1 MLKYIENNEVD
12 YLTNLESKS
21 YEYGLCV
28 EVLNENE
35 GTVYNAMYK
44 GCLLRPGKENNRVIR
59 IKNSLYNSEE
69 KISKLTLL
77 APEYDIRSIL
87 YGVRMNDGNYL
98 FLNTTLENIES
109 TSQLLQGQLKYI
121 TLGVL
126 LLSLLIAYFLSRQI
140 TKPIINITNKA
151 KKMGAGNFDIQFE
164 KNNIKEL
171 DELSETLNNANSE
184 LRQTDELRRD
194 LMANVSHDLKTPLT
208 MIKAYAEMIKD
219 ISHDDSKKREE
230 HLNIIINES
239 ERLNILVNDILELSK
254 MRSKKDELEI
264 KEFDLV
270 KEINN
275 IIHSYSIIKETLE
288 YEFIVNAP
296 NKCIVKGDVKKIN
309 QVVYNL
315 INNAVNYTG
324 KDNKVFIN
332 VDEDKNK
339 VRVSIKDT
347 GKGIKKEDLNNIW
360 NRYYKSDKNHQ
371 RNVVGTGLGLAI
383 VKEILESHKF
393 EYGINTKK
401 NRGTEFYFI
410 IAKKK

>member
-383 VKEILESHKF
+383 VKEILESHKY
-393 EYGINTKK
+393 EYGINTKR